1 MLIEFRV
8 QNFKSINTEQTLNLV
23 CSSSTQE
30 NFNQQNS
37 IPVHKFGID
46 SALKSAAIFG
56 PNAAGKTNFAEALR
70 SMRINVLSS
79 LRHIDSDYVLNTLP
93 FVLKEDKYDIP
104 TEQEVTFIKGEVLYR
119 YGMAISDRII
129 TEEWLYQTVSV
140 RETLLFHRQGQV
152 IDYNNRSFAEAKKLV
167 KKEGDVYVVQQT
179 KPHIPF
185 LSVVAQFDGN
195 KSTTVVDWFR
205 NINIISGV
213 HDKAVKE
220 YSIGLYESDS
230 EFKSWALK
238 VLSAMQIDDIEV
250 VEREAD
256 FRLQS
261 PDEIPELLE
270 VTERIKSFLRKNPV
284 KQKSLAISKEIGDR
298 IFLLPIDIESD
309 GTKRVIYFLGAL
321 YDTIKNNKI
330 LFVDEFDSK
339 LHSLLSKFL
348 INLYHSD
355 SLGSSQLIVA
365 CHDTNLL
372 SKDIFRRD
380 QIWFVDK
387 NSQHESELYS
397 LLEYKEY
404 YTRKDSSYNKD
415 YLAGK
420 YGAIPLFL
428 SPSEMDE
435 VLRG

>member
-23 CSSSTQE
+23 CSSSTRE
-30 NFNQQNS
+30 NFNQQNLIS
-37 IPVHKFGID
+37 VDKFGID
-46 SALKSAAIFG
+46 SVLKSAAIFG
-56 PNAAGKTNFAEALR
+56 PNGAGKTNFSSALS
-70 SMRINVLSS
+70 SMCTNVLSS
-79 LRHIDSDYVLNTLP
+79 LRHIDREYVLSTLP
-93 FVLKEDKYDIP
+93 FVLKEDMYDIP
-104 TEQEVTFIKGEVLYR
+104 TEQEVTFIKDGVLYR

-129 TEEWLYQTVSV
+129 SEEWLYQTTST
-140 RETLLFHRQGQV
+140 RETLLFHRQGQALE
-152 IDYNNRSFAEAKKLV
+152 YNNRSFSEAKNLV
-167 KKEGDVYVVQQT
+167 RKEGDGYVVLQT

-185 LSVVAQFDGN
+185 LSVVAQFDGD
-195 KSTTVVDWFR
+195 KSTSVVDWFR
-205 NINIISGV
+205 NLNIITGV
-213 HDKAVKE
+213 NDDGVKE
-220 YSIGLYESDS
+220 YSIDLYDSDS

-256 FRLQS
+256 FPLKS
-261 PDEIPELLE
+261 PDAIPELVE
-270 VTERIKSFLRKNPV
+270 VTEKLQTFLRKNPV
-284 KQKSLAISKEIGDR
+284 KQKALAISKDIGEQN
-298 IFLLPIDIESD
+298 FLLPIDIESD

-348 INLYHSD
+348 INLYHAH

-387 NSQHESELYS
+387 NLRHESELYS

-404 YTRKDSSYNKD
+404 YSRKDSSYNKD

-420 YGAIPLFL
+420 YGAIPLFE
-428 SPSEMDE
+428 SSFEMDE
-435 VLRG
+435 VCRG